1 MAFILYNYLSD
12 ILIKLVVAIA
22 IILLGLVF
30 GRFIGN
36 LTKRL
41 LHELEINR
49 VLSEQANVNIP
60 LEEFVSSLVKY
71 LVYLIAVITALS
83 QIGLAGTIFY
93 ILVGL
98 ILATLLAFIILAVK
112 DFIPNAISGF
122 FLHKKNKFKI
132 GDTIEVNNIKGKVT
146 EMSLLETK
154 IKVKSKDVVFI
165 PNSLLTKSEVKIL
178 NEGSRKNSANKT

>member
-12 ILIKLVVAIA
+12 ILVKLIVAIA

-30 GRFIGN
+30 GRFLGN
-36 LTKRL
+36 LTKKL

-49 VLSEQANVNIP
+49 VLSEQAKLNIP
-60 LEEFVSSLVKY
+60 LEEFISSIVRY
-71 LVYLIAVITALS
+71 LIYLIAVITALS
-83 QIGLAGTIFY
+83 QIELASTIFY

-98 ILATLLAFIILAVK
+98 ILATLLAFVILAVK
-112 DFIPNAISGF
+112 DFIPNAVSGF
-122 FLHKKNKFKI
+122 ILHKKNKFKI
-132 GDTIEVNNIKGKVT
+132 GDTIEVNNIKGKII
-146 EMSLLETK
+146 EISLLETK
-154 IKVKSKDVVFI
+154 IKVKSKDIVFI